1 MCVWGSN
8 VGRRRGVRSRSR
20 RDGDGQDWHMCLTCL
35 VFIYV
40 SMCPILPFDLSA
52 TQINQSYE
60 IWPQDGKASEI
71 FYSLTISLMC
81 FFPVFNPEMMAVT

>member
-1 MCVWGSN
+1 MGFWLGMVRLSVGGVMCVWGSN

-40 SMCPILPFDLSA
+40 SYIALRLVRNA
-52 TQINQSYE
+52 N
-60 IWPQDGKASEI
+60 
-71 FYSLTISLMC
+71 
-81 FFPVFNPEMMAVT
+81 